1 MASQGNLHKWLYGP
15 KGTAMLWAAPQF
27 QKDGTIV
34 PPVLSSESGGE
45 NFAGDF
51 EYTGTRDYTGY
62 CALPA
67 AFRFRDS
74 LPGDGKAA
82 REYGHH
88 LAVCEQPRHRR
99 HLGCILLKT
108 AAVSLRTGGGHHL
121 AEQYGTSVM
130 SPASMTAWIT
140 NIELPMRD
148 AEQMASSIF
157 ADFSAAICLKTVG
170 RLRAGADQESAP
182 G

>member
-1 MASQGNLHKWLYGP
+1 
-15 KGTAMLWAAPQF
+15 MLWAAPQF

-74 LPGDGKAA
+74 LPGDGKPA

-88 LAVCEQPRHRR
+88 LAVW
-99 HLGCILLKT
+99 
-108 AAVSLRTGGGHHL
+108 GGHHL
-121 AEQYGTSVM
+121 AEQFGTSVM

-140 NIELPMRD
+140 NIELPMRV
-148 AEQMASSIF
+148 AEQMASS
-157 ADFSAAICLKTVG
+157 T
-170 RLRAGADQESAP
+170 RPR
-182 G
+182 